1 MPVLH
6 ILPALPAVKNRA
18 WGILGL
24 ADKMKPAVYQ
34 ESLSSSEAVAAW
46 KLVGKIIMKNLGRAL
61 RKTLKYRFSLLASFV
76 CSLLVA
82 VLWSANLG
90 AVYPFVEV
98 VLTGHSLHDW
108 VEQEAEKSETLI
120 ADRQARITGL
130 EQRIEKLNGDEPGLA
145 SLKHQV
151 ASAKYDIDV
160 QHSRSSAREALVP
173 WIKKYAPETPF
184 ATLAWLMGMMFL
196 ATVAR
201 GLFLMGSMVS
211 VARVSQRTM
220 LDLQNDVFGNVLDME
235 AAELGVKG
243 TGDLVSR
250 IRGETGAIGKAI
262 STLYG
267 KTVREPLKLSA
278 CLIGAAWV
286 NWRLLLFSLL
296 ICPVAGFLMVA
307 LARVTKR
314 ANRRAMEESA
324 KLMNRL
330 FQSVTYMRVV
340 RAFTSEDNERERFE
354 NVADTVYHKSMR
366 ISIFGALSRINNELL
381 GVSMITLS
389 VLAGGYLVL
398 NETLFMQVFGLD
410 IRMCDAPMSFGR
422 LMLFFGFM
430 IGVADPLRK
439 LADVYNQIQAGA
451 VAADRVF
458 PLIDQKPAIQ
468 DPASPVAI
476 PAGALQIKFDDVR
489 FEYEAGTPILNG
501 VSATI
506 EAGKSM
512 AIIGHNGCGKSTLIN
527 LIPRFFDTRPAGGGT
542 AGSIKIGGHDVKD
555 YRVKKLR
562 QSIGYVTQQTMLFSD
577 TIKNN
582 IAYGSESATQ
592 EQVIA
597 AAKQAHA
604 HEFITG
610 LENGYETEI
619 GGRSGRLSGGQR
631 QRISLARAIL
641 KNPEILI
648 LDEATSQ
655 IDPESDY
662 LIHQT
667 LADFIKGRTTVVIT
681 HRMSTL
687 DLVDQIMIMKEGLV
701 VDCGTHQQ
709 LLARCPEYQK
719 MRNFGFVEA
728 A

>member
-1 MPVLH
+1 
-6 ILPALPAVKNRA
+6 
-18 WGILGL
+18 
-24 ADKMKPAVYQ
+24 
-34 ESLSSSEAVAAW
+34 
-46 KLVGKIIMKNLGRAL
+46 MKNLGRAL
-61 RKTLKYRFSLLASFV
+61 RKTLKYRFSLLASFA

-82 VLWSANLG
+82 ILWSANLG

-108 VEQEAEKSETLI
+108 VEQEAEKSEKLI
-120 ADRQARITGL
+120 ADRQEKIASLNERID
-130 EQRIEKLNGDEPGLA
+130 KLPASEPAIAG
-145 SLKHQV
+145 LKHQV
-151 ASAKYDIDV
+151 SSAEYDIDV
-160 QHSRSSAREALVP
+160 QYSRSKAREALVP

-184 ATLAWLMGMMFL
+184 ATLAWLMGLMFFG
-196 ATVAR
+196 TVAR

-250 IRGETGAIGKAI
+250 IRGETGSIGSAI

-267 KTVREPLKLSA
+267 KTVREPLKLFS
-278 CLIGAAWV
+278 CLAGAAWV
-286 NWRLLLFSLL
+286 NWRLLLFSML
-296 ICPVAGFLMVA
+296 ICPLAGFLMVT
-307 LARVTKR
+307 LAKFTKR

-340 RAFTSEDNERERFE
+340 RAFTSEDNERRRFQ
-354 NVADTVYHKSMR
+354 NVADKVYHKSMR

-422 LMLFFGFM
+422 LMLFFGFL

-439 LADVYNQIQAGA
+439 LANVYNQVQAGA

-458 PLIDQKPAIQ
+458 PLMDQKPAIQ
-468 DPASPVAI
+468 DPASPVAF
-476 PAGALQIKFDDVR
+476 PTGALKVEFNEVR
-489 FEYEAGTPILNG
+489 FEYDAGNPILNG
-501 VSATI
+501 VSATV
-506 EAGKSM
+506 EAGKSV

-527 LIPRFFDTRPAGGGT
+527 LIPRFFDTRPTKNGP

-555 YRVKKLR
+555 YRVKALR
-562 QSIGYVTQQTMLFSD
+562 KSIGYVTQQTMLFSD
-577 TIKNN
+577 TISNN
-582 IAYGSESATQ
+582 IAYGSDSATQ
-592 EQVIA
+592 EQIIA

-604 HEFITG
+604 HEFIAA
-610 LENGYETEI
+610 LDDGYDTEI

-641 KNPEILI
+641 KDPEILI

-667 LADFIKGRTTVVIT
+667 LAEFIKGRTTVVIT

-687 DLVDQIMIMKEGLV
+687 DLVDQIMLMKDGAV
-701 VDCGTHQQ
+701 VDYGTHEQ

-719 MRNFGFVEA
+719 MRNLDFMEA

>member
-1 MPVLH
+1 M
-6 ILPALPAVKNRA
+6 
-18 WGILGL
+18 
-24 ADKMKPAVYQ
+24 
-34 ESLSSSEAVAAW
+34 
-46 KLVGKIIMKNLGRAL
+46 
-61 RKTLKYRFSLLASFV
+61 TLKYRFSLLASFV
-76 CSLLVA
+76 CSLMVA
-82 VLWSANLG
+82 LLWSANLG

-108 VEQEAEKSETLI
+108 VEQEADKSEKLI
-120 ADRQARITGL
+120 ADREQTIADLELRL
-130 EQRIEKLNGDEPGLA
+130 EQVPAGDPA
-145 SLKHQV
+145 IADLKRQV
-151 ASAKYDIDV
+151 
-160 QHSRSSAREALVP
+160 SSAEYDVEIQHARSKGREALVP

-184 ATLAWLMGMMFL
+184 ATLAWLMGLMFFG
-196 ATVAR
+196 TVAR

-243 TGDLVSR
+243 TGDLVGR
-250 IRGETGAIGKAI
+250 IRSETGAISKAI
-262 STLYG
+262 LVLYG
-267 KTVREPLKLSA
+267 KSVREPLKLFG
-278 CLIGAAWV
+278 CLAGAAWV

-296 ICPVAGFLMVA
+296 ICPVAGYLMVT
-307 LARVTKR
+307 LAKVTKR
-314 ANRRAMEESA
+314 ANKKAMEESA
-324 KLMNRL
+324 KLLNRL

-340 RAFTSEDNERERFE
+340 RAFTSEDDERERFKE
-354 NVADTVYHKSMR
+354 VADTVYQKSMR
-366 ISIFGALSRINNELL
+366 ISVFDALSRINNELL

-422 LMLFFGFM
+422 LMLFFGFL

-439 LADVYNQIQAGA
+439 LANVYNQVQGGA

-458 PLIDQKPAIQ
+458 PLIDQVPAVQ
-468 DPASPVAI
+468 DPASAVAF
-476 PAGALQIKFDDVR
+476 PSGALEIEFDDVR
-489 FEYEAGTPILNG
+489 FEYAAGNPILNG
-501 VSATI
+501 VSAKL
-506 EAGKSM
+506 EAGASM
-512 AIIGHNGCGKSTLIN
+512 AIIGHNGCGKSTLVN
-527 LIPRFFDTRPAGGGT
+527 MIPRFFDARPTENGPAG
-542 AGSIKIGGHDVKD
+542 AVKIGGHDVRD
-555 YRVKKLR
+555 YRVKELR

-577 TIKNN
+577 TVRNN
-582 IAYGSESATQ
+582 IAYGSEGATD

-604 HEFITG
+604 HDFIAAMDD
-610 LENGYETEI
+610 GYDTEI
-619 GGRSGRLSGGQR
+619 GDRAGRLSGGQR

-641 KNPEILI
+641 KDPEILI

-687 DLVDQIMIMKEGLV
+687 DLVDQIMIMKDGKVL
-701 VDCGTHQQ
+701 DCGTHEQ
-709 LLARCPEYQK
+709 LLRRCPEYQK
-719 MRNFGFVEA
+719 MRNVSLMEA

>member
-1 MPVLH
+1 M
-6 ILPALPAVKNRA
+6 
-18 WGILGL
+18 
-24 ADKMKPAVYQ
+24 
-34 ESLSSSEAVAAW
+34 
-46 KLVGKIIMKNLGRAL
+46 
-61 RKTLKYRFSLLASFV
+61 TLKYRFSLLASFV
-76 CSLLVA
+76 CSLMVA
-82 VLWSANLG
+82 LLWSANLG

-108 VEQEAEKSETLI
+108 VEQEADKSEKLI
-120 ADRQARITGL
+120 ADREQTIADLELRL
-130 EQRIEKLNGDEPGLA
+130 EQVPAGDPA
-145 SLKHQV
+145 IADLKRQV
-151 ASAKYDIDV
+151 
-160 QHSRSSAREALVP
+160 SSAEYDVEIQHARSKGREALVP

-184 ATLAWLMGMMFL
+184 ATLAWLMGLMFFG
-196 ATVAR
+196 TVAR

-243 TGDLVSR
+243 TGDLVGR
-250 IRGETGAIGKAI
+250 IRSETGAISKAI
-262 STLYG
+262 LVLYG
-267 KTVREPLKLSA
+267 KSVREPLKLFG
-278 CLIGAAWV
+278 CLAGAAWV

-296 ICPVAGFLMVA
+296 ICPVAGYLMVT
-307 LARVTKR
+307 LAKVTKR
-314 ANRRAMEESA
+314 ANKKAMEESA
-324 KLMNRL
+324 RLLNRL

-340 RAFTSEDNERERFE
+340 RAFTSEDNERERFKD
-354 NVADTVYHKSMR
+354 VADTVYHKSMR
-366 ISIFGALSRINNELL
+366 ISVFGALSRINNELL

-422 LMLFFGFM
+422 LMLFFGFL

-439 LADVYNQIQAGA
+439 LADVYNQIQGGA

-458 PLIDQKPAIQ
+458 PLIDQVPAVQ
-468 DPASPVAI
+468 DPAAPVTF
-476 PAGALQIKFDDVR
+476 PTGALQVEFDDVR
-489 FEYEAGTPILNG
+489 FEYEAGNPVLNG
-501 VSATI
+501 VSGKL
-506 EAGKSM
+506 EAGTSM

-527 LIPRFFDTRPAGGGT
+527 MIPRFFDTRPTKNGPAG
-542 AGSIKIGGHDVKD
+542 AIKIGGHDVRD
-555 YRVKKLR
+555 YRVKELR

-577 TIKNN
+577 TVKNN
-582 IAYGSESATQ
+582 IAYGSEGVTD

-604 HEFITG
+604 HDFIVAMD
-610 LENGYETEI
+610 EGYDAEI
-619 GGRSGRLSGGQR
+619 GDRAGRLSGGQR

-641 KNPEILI
+641 KDPEILI

-667 LADFIKGRTTVVIT
+667 LADFIEGRTTVVIT

-687 DLVDQIMIMKEGLV
+687 DLVDQIMIMKDGQVL
-701 VDCGTHQQ
+701 DCGTHEQ
-709 LLARCPEYQK
+709 LLRRCPEYQK
-719 MRNFGFVEA
+719 MRNVSLMEA

>member
-1 MPVLH
+1 M
-6 ILPALPAVKNRA
+6 
-18 WGILGL
+18 
-24 ADKMKPAVYQ
+24 
-34 ESLSSSEAVAAW
+34 
-46 KLVGKIIMKNLGRAL
+46 
-61 RKTLKYRFSLLASFV
+61 TLKYRFSLLASFV
-76 CSLLVA
+76 CSLMVA
-82 VLWSANLG
+82 LLWSANLG

-108 VEQEAEKSETLI
+108 VEQEADKSEKLI
-120 ADRQARITGL
+120 ADR
-130 EQRIEKLNGDEPGLA
+130 EQRITDLELRLEKLPAGDPA
-145 SLKHQV
+145 TADLKRQV
-151 ASAKYDIDV
+151 SSAEYDVEI
-160 QHSRSSAREALVP
+160 QHTRSKAREALVP
-173 WIKKYAPETPF
+173 WIKKYAPKTPF
-184 ATLAWLMGMMFL
+184 ATLAWLMGLMFFG
-196 ATVAR
+196 TVAR

-243 TGDLVSR
+243 TGDLVGR
-250 IRGETGAIGKAI
+250 IRSETAAISKAI
-262 STLYG
+262 LTLYG
-267 KTVREPLKLSA
+267 KSVREPLKLFG
-278 CLIGAAWV
+278 CLAGAAWV

-296 ICPVAGFLMVA
+296 ICPIAGYLMVT
-307 LARVTKR
+307 LAKVTKR
-314 ANRRAMEESA
+314 ANKRAMEESA
-324 KLMNRL
+324 KLLNRL

-340 RAFTSEDNERERFE
+340 RAFTSEDSERERFKE
-354 NVADTVYHKSMR
+354 VADTVYQKSMR
-366 ISIFGALSRINNELL
+366 ISVYGALSRINNELL

-422 LMLFFGFM
+422 LMLFFGFL

-439 LADVYNQIQAGA
+439 LADVYNQVQGGA

-458 PLIDQKPAIQ
+458 PLIDQVPAVQ
-468 DPASPVAI
+468 DPASPVEF
-476 PAGALQIKFDDVR
+476 PTGALRIEFDDVR
-489 FEYEAGTPILNG
+489 FEYEPGNPILNG
-501 VSATI
+501 VSANL
-506 EAGKSM
+506 EAGRSM

-527 LIPRFFDTRPAGGGT
+527 LIPRFFDTRPTSKGPAG
-542 AGSIKIGGHDVKD
+542 AIKIGGYDVRD
-555 YRVKKLR
+555 YRVKELR

-577 TIKNN
+577 TVRNN
-582 IAYGSESATQ
+582 IAYGSEDVSD

-597 AAKQAHA
+597 AAKQALA
-604 HEFITG
+604 HEFIAAMDD
-610 LENGYETEI
+610 GYDTEI
-619 GGRSGRLSGGQR
+619 GDRAGRLSGGQR

-641 KNPEILI
+641 KDPEILI

-687 DLVDQIMIMKEGLV
+687 DLVDQIMIMKDGQVL
-701 VDCGTHQQ
+701 DCGTHEQ
-709 LLARCPEYQK
+709 LLRRCPEYQK
-719 MRNFGFVEA
+719 MRNVSLMEA

>member
-1 MPVLH
+1 M
-6 ILPALPAVKNRA
+6 
-18 WGILGL
+18 
-24 ADKMKPAVYQ
+24 
-34 ESLSSSEAVAAW
+34 
-46 KLVGKIIMKNLGRAL
+46 
-61 RKTLKYRFSLLASFV
+61 TLKYRFSLLASFV
-76 CSLLVA
+76 CSLMVA
-82 VLWSANLG
+82 LLWSANLG

-108 VEQEAEKSETLI
+108 VEQEADKSEKLI
-120 ADRQARITGL
+120 ADREQTIADLELRL
-130 EQRIEKLNGDEPGLA
+130 EQVPTGDPA
-145 SLKHQV
+145 IADLKRQV
-151 ASAKYDIDV
+151 
-160 QHSRSSAREALVP
+160 SSAEYDVEIQHARSKGREALVP

-184 ATLAWLMGMMFL
+184 ATLAWLMGLMFFG
-196 ATVAR
+196 TVAR

-243 TGDLVSR
+243 TGDLVGR
-250 IRGETGAIGKAI
+250 IRSETGAISKAI
-262 STLYG
+262 LVLYG
-267 KTVREPLKLSA
+267 KSVREPLKLFG
-278 CLIGAAWV
+278 CLAGAAWV

-296 ICPVAGFLMVA
+296 ICPVAGYLMVT
-307 LARVTKR
+307 LAKVTKR
-314 ANRRAMEESA
+314 ANKKAMEESA
-324 KLMNRL
+324 KLLNRL

-340 RAFTSEDNERERFE
+340 RAFTSEDDERERFKE
-354 NVADTVYHKSMR
+354 VADTVYQKSMR
-366 ISIFGALSRINNELL
+366 ISVFDALSRINNELL

-422 LMLFFGFM
+422 LMLFFGFL

-439 LADVYNQIQAGA
+439 LANVYNQVQGGA

-458 PLIDQKPAIQ
+458 PLIDQVPAVQ
-468 DPASPVAI
+468 DPASAVAF
-476 PAGALQIKFDDVR
+476 PSGALEIEFDDVR
-489 FEYEAGTPILNG
+489 FEYAAGNPILNG
-501 VSATI
+501 VSAKL
-506 EAGKSM
+506 EAGSSM
-512 AIIGHNGCGKSTLIN
+512 AIIGHNGCGKSTLVN
-527 LIPRFFDTRPAGGGT
+527 MIPRFFDARPTENGPAG
-542 AGSIKIGGHDVKD
+542 AVKIGGHDVRD
-555 YRVKKLR
+555 YRVKELR

-577 TIKNN
+577 TVRNN
-582 IAYGSESATQ
+582 IAYGSEGATD

-604 HEFITG
+604 HDFIAAMDD
-610 LENGYETEI
+610 GYDTEI
-619 GGRSGRLSGGQR
+619 GDRAGRLSGGQR

-641 KNPEILI
+641 KDPEILI

-687 DLVDQIMIMKEGLV
+687 DLVDQIMIMKDGKVL
-701 VDCGTHQQ
+701 DCGTHEQ
-709 LLARCPEYQK
+709 LLRRCPEYQK
-719 MRNFGFVEA
+719 MRNVSLMEA

>member
-1 MPVLH
+1 M
-6 ILPALPAVKNRA
+6 
-18 WGILGL
+18 
-24 ADKMKPAVYQ
+24 
-34 ESLSSSEAVAAW
+34 
-46 KLVGKIIMKNLGRAL
+46 
-61 RKTLKYRFSLLASFV
+61 TLKYRFSLLASFV
-76 CSLLVA
+76 CSLMVA
-82 VLWSANLG
+82 LLWSANLG

-108 VEQEAEKSETLI
+108 VEQEADKSEKLI
-120 ADRQARITGL
+120 ADR
-130 EQRIEKLNGDEPGLA
+130 EQRITDLELRLEKLPAGDPA
-145 SLKHQV
+145 TADLKRQV
-151 ASAKYDIDV
+151 SSAEYDVEI
-160 QHSRSSAREALVP
+160 QHTRSKAREALVP
-173 WIKKYAPETPF
+173 WIKKYAPKTPF
-184 ATLAWLMGMMFL
+184 ATLAWLMGLMFFG
-196 ATVAR
+196 TVAR

-243 TGDLVSR
+243 TGDLVGR
-250 IRGETGAIGKAI
+250 IRSETGAISKAI
-262 STLYG
+262 LVLYG
-267 KTVREPLKLSA
+267 KSVREPLKLFG
-278 CLIGAAWV
+278 CLAGAAWV

-296 ICPVAGFLMVA
+296 ICPVAGYLMVT
-307 LARVTKR
+307 LAKVTKR
-314 ANRRAMEESA
+314 ANKKAMEESA
-324 KLMNRL
+324 KLLNRL

-340 RAFTSEDNERERFE
+340 RAFTSEDDERERFKE
-354 NVADTVYHKSMR
+354 VADTVYQKSMR
-366 ISIFGALSRINNELL
+366 ISVFDALSRINNELV

-422 LMLFFGFM
+422 LMLFFGFL

-439 LADVYNQIQAGA
+439 LANVYNQVQGGA

-458 PLIDQKPAIQ
+458 PLIDQVPAVQ
-468 DPASPVAI
+468 DPASAVAF
-476 PAGALQIKFDDVR
+476 PSGALEIEFDDVR
-489 FEYEAGTPILNG
+489 FEYDAGNPILNG
-501 VSATI
+501 VSAKL
-506 EAGKSM
+506 EAGASM
-512 AIIGHNGCGKSTLIN
+512 AIIGHNGCGKSTLVN
-527 LIPRFFDTRPAGGGT
+527 MIPRFFDARPTENGPAG
-542 AGSIKIGGHDVKD
+542 AVKIGGHDVRD
-555 YRVKKLR
+555 YRVKELR

-577 TIKNN
+577 TVRNN
-582 IAYGSESATQ
+582 IAYGSEGATD

-604 HEFITG
+604 HDFIAAMDD
-610 LENGYETEI
+610 GYDTEI
-619 GGRSGRLSGGQR
+619 GDRAGRLSGGQR

-641 KNPEILI
+641 KDPEILI

-687 DLVDQIMIMKEGLV
+687 DLVDQIMIMKDGKVL
-701 VDCGTHQQ
+701 DCGTHEQ
-709 LLARCPEYQK
+709 LLRRCPEYQK
-719 MRNFGFVEA
+719 MRNVSLMEA

>member
-1 MPVLH
+1 M
-6 ILPALPAVKNRA
+6 
-18 WGILGL
+18 
-24 ADKMKPAVYQ
+24 
-34 ESLSSSEAVAAW
+34 
-46 KLVGKIIMKNLGRAL
+46 
-61 RKTLKYRFSLLASFV
+61 TLKYRFSLLASFV
-76 CSLLVA
+76 CSLMVA
-82 VLWSANLG
+82 LLWSANLG

-108 VEQEAEKSETLI
+108 VEQEADKSEKLI
-120 ADRQARITGL
+120 ADR
-130 EQRIEKLNGDEPGLA
+130 EQRITDLELRLEQLPAADPA
-145 SLKHQV
+145 ISDLKRQV
-151 ASAKYDIDV
+151 SSAEYDVEI
-160 QHSRSSAREALVP
+160 QHTRSKAREALVP

-184 ATLAWLMGMMFL
+184 ATLAWLMGLMFFG
-196 ATVAR
+196 TVAR

-243 TGDLVSR
+243 TGDLVGR
-250 IRGETGAIGKAI
+250 IRGETGAISKAI
-262 STLYG
+262 MTLYG
-267 KTVREPLKLSA
+267 KSVREPLKLFG
-278 CLIGAAWV
+278 CLAGAAWV

-296 ICPVAGFLMVA
+296 ICPIAGFLMVT
-307 LARVTKR
+307 LAKVTKR
-314 ANRRAMEESA
+314 ANKKAMEESA
-324 KLMNRL
+324 RLLNRL

-340 RAFTSEDNERERFE
+340 RAFTSEDNERERFKD
-354 NVADTVYHKSMR
+354 VADTVYHKSMR
-366 ISIFGALSRINNELL
+366 ISVFGALSRINNELL

-422 LMLFFGFM
+422 LMLFFGFL

-439 LADVYNQIQAGA
+439 LADVYNQIQGGA

-458 PLIDQKPAIQ
+458 PLIDQVPAVQ
-468 DPASPVAI
+468 DPAAPVTF
-476 PAGALQIKFDDVR
+476 PTGALQVEFDDVR
-489 FEYEAGTPILNG
+489 FEYEAGNPVLNG
-501 VSATI
+501 VSGKL
-506 EAGKSM
+506 EAGTSM

-527 LIPRFFDTRPAGGGT
+527 MIPRFFDTRPTENGPAG
-542 AGSIKIGGHDVKD
+542 AIKIGGHDVRD
-555 YRVKKLR
+555 YRVKELR

-577 TIKNN
+577 TVKNN
-582 IAYGSESATQ
+582 IAYGSEGVTD

-604 HEFITG
+604 HDFIVAMD
-610 LENGYETEI
+610 EGYDAEI
-619 GGRSGRLSGGQR
+619 GDRAGRLSGGQR

-641 KNPEILI
+641 KDPEILI

-687 DLVDQIMIMKEGLV
+687 DLVDQIMVMKDGQVL
-701 VDCGTHQQ
+701 DCGTHEQ
-709 LLARCPEYQK
+709 LLRRCPEYQK
-719 MRNFGFVEA
+719 MRNVSLMEA

>member
-1 MPVLH
+1 M
-6 ILPALPAVKNRA
+6 
-18 WGILGL
+18 
-24 ADKMKPAVYQ
+24 
-34 ESLSSSEAVAAW
+34 
-46 KLVGKIIMKNLGRAL
+46 
-61 RKTLKYRFSLLASFV
+61 TLKYRFSLLASFV
-76 CSLLVA
+76 CSLMVA
-82 VLWSANLG
+82 LLWSANLG

-108 VEQEAEKSETLI
+108 VEQEADKSEKLI
-120 ADRQARITGL
+120 ADR
-130 EQRIEKLNGDEPGLA
+130 EQRITDLELRLEQLPAADPA
-145 SLKHQV
+145 IADLKRQV
-151 ASAKYDIDV
+151 SSAEYDVEI
-160 QHSRSSAREALVP
+160 QHTRSKAREALVP

-184 ATLAWLMGMMFL
+184 ATLAWLMGLMFFG
-196 ATVAR
+196 TVAR

-243 TGDLVSR
+243 TGDLVGR
-250 IRGETGAIGKAI
+250 IRSETAAISKAI
-262 STLYG
+262 LTLYG
-267 KTVREPLKLSA
+267 KSVREPLKLFG
-278 CLIGAAWV
+278 CLAGAAWV

-296 ICPVAGFLMVA
+296 ICPIAGFLMVT
-307 LARVTKR
+307 LAKITKR
-314 ANRRAMEESA
+314 ANKKAMEESA
-324 KLMNRL
+324 RLLNRL

-340 RAFTSEDNERERFE
+340 RAFTSEDNERERFKD
-354 NVADTVYHKSMR
+354 VADTVYHKSMR
-366 ISIFGALSRINNELL
+366 ISVFGALSRINNELL

-422 LMLFFGFM
+422 LMLFFGFL

-439 LADVYNQIQAGA
+439 LADVYNQIQGGA

-458 PLIDQKPAIQ
+458 PLIDQVPAVQ
-468 DPASPVAI
+468 DPAAPVTF
-476 PAGALQIKFDDVR
+476 PTGALQVEFDDVR
-489 FEYEAGTPILNG
+489 FEYEAGNPVLNG
-501 VSATI
+501 VSGKL
-506 EAGKSM
+506 EAGTSM

-527 LIPRFFDTRPAGGGT
+527 MIPRFFDTRPTKNGPAG
-542 AGSIKIGGHDVKD
+542 AIKIGGHDVRD
-555 YRVKKLR
+555 YRVKELR

-577 TIKNN
+577 TVKNN
-582 IAYGSESATQ
+582 IAYGSEGVTD

-604 HEFITG
+604 HDFIVAMD
-610 LENGYETEI
+610 EGYDAEI
-619 GGRSGRLSGGQR
+619 GDRAGRLSGGQR

-641 KNPEILI
+641 KDPEILI

-667 LADFIKGRTTVVIT
+667 LADFIEGRTTVVIT

-687 DLVDQIMIMKEGLV
+687 DLVDQIMIMKDGQVL
-701 VDCGTHQQ
+701 DCGTHEQ
-709 LLARCPEYQK
+709 LLRRCPEYQK
-719 MRNFGFVEA
+719 MRNVSLMEA

>member
-1 MPVLH
+1 M
-6 ILPALPAVKNRA
+6 
-18 WGILGL
+18 
-24 ADKMKPAVYQ
+24 
-34 ESLSSSEAVAAW
+34 
-46 KLVGKIIMKNLGRAL
+46 
-61 RKTLKYRFSLLASFV
+61 TLKYRFSLLASFV
-76 CSLLVA
+76 CSLMVA
-82 VLWSANLG
+82 LLWSANLG

-108 VEQEAEKSETLI
+108 VEQEADKSEKLI
-120 ADRQARITGL
+120 ADREQTIADLELRL
-130 EQRIEKLNGDEPGLA
+130 EQVPAGDPA
-145 SLKHQV
+145 IADLKRQV
-151 ASAKYDIDV
+151 
-160 QHSRSSAREALVP
+160 SSAEYDVEIQHARSKGREALVP

-184 ATLAWLMGMMFL
+184 ATLAWLMGLMFFG
-196 ATVAR
+196 TVAR

-243 TGDLVSR
+243 TGDLVGR
-250 IRGETGAIGKAI
+250 IRSETGAISKAI
-262 STLYG
+262 LVLYG
-267 KTVREPLKLSA
+267 KSVREPLKLFG
-278 CLIGAAWV
+278 CLAGAAWV

-296 ICPVAGFLMVA
+296 ICPVAGYLMVT
-307 LARVTKR
+307 LAKVTKR
-314 ANRRAMEESA
+314 ANKKAMEESA
-324 KLMNRL
+324 KLLNRL

-340 RAFTSEDNERERFE
+340 RAFTSEDDERERFKE
-354 NVADTVYHKSMR
+354 VADTVYQKSMR
-366 ISIFGALSRINNELL
+366 ISVFDALSRINNELV

-422 LMLFFGFM
+422 LMLFFGFL

-439 LADVYNQIQAGA
+439 LANVYNQVQGGA

-458 PLIDQKPAIQ
+458 PLIDQVPAVQ
-468 DPASPVAI
+468 DPASAVAF
-476 PAGALQIKFDDVR
+476 PSGALEIEFDNVR
-489 FEYEAGTPILNG
+489 FEYAAGNSILNG
-501 VSATI
+501 VSAKL
-506 EAGKSM
+506 EAGSSM
-512 AIIGHNGCGKSTLIN
+512 AIIGHNGCGKSTLVN
-527 LIPRFFDTRPAGGGT
+527 MIPRFFDARPTENGPAG
-542 AGSIKIGGHDVKD
+542 AVKIGGHDVRD
-555 YRVKKLR
+555 YRVKELR

-577 TIKNN
+577 TVKNN
-582 IAYGSESATQ
+582 IAYGSQDVTD
-592 EQVIA
+592 EQIIA

-604 HEFITG
+604 HDFIAAMDD
-610 LENGYETEI
+610 GYDTEI
-619 GGRSGRLSGGQR
+619 GDRAGRLSGGQR

-641 KNPEILI
+641 KDPEILI

-667 LADFIKGRTTVVIT
+667 LADFIKDRTTVVIT

-687 DLVDQIMIMKEGLV
+687 DLVDQIMIMKNGQVL
-701 VDCGTHQQ
+701 DYGTHEQ
-709 LLARCPEYQK
+709 LLRRCPEYQK
-719 MRNFGFVEA
+719 MRNVSLLEA

>member
-1 MPVLH
+1 M
-6 ILPALPAVKNRA
+6 
-18 WGILGL
+18 
-24 ADKMKPAVYQ
+24 
-34 ESLSSSEAVAAW
+34 
-46 KLVGKIIMKNLGRAL
+46 
-61 RKTLKYRFSLLASFV
+61 TLKYRFSLLASFV
-76 CSLLVA
+76 CSLMVA
-82 VLWSANLG
+82 LLWSANLG

-108 VEQEAEKSETLI
+108 VEQEADKSEKLI
-120 ADRQARITGL
+120 ADR
-130 EQRIEKLNGDEPGLA
+130 EQRITDLELRLEQLPAADPA
-145 SLKHQV
+145 IADLKRQV
-151 ASAKYDIDV
+151 SSAEYDVEI
-160 QHSRSSAREALVP
+160 QHTRSKAREALVP

-184 ATLAWLMGMMFL
+184 ATLTWLMGLMFFG
-196 ATVAR
+196 TVAR

-243 TGDLVSR
+243 TGDLVGR
-250 IRGETGAIGKAI
+250 IRSETGAISKAI
-262 STLYG
+262 LVLYG
-267 KTVREPLKLSA
+267 KSVREPLKLFG
-278 CLIGAAWV
+278 CLAGAAWV

-296 ICPVAGFLMVA
+296 ICPVAGYLMVT
-307 LARVTKR
+307 LAKITKR
-314 ANRRAMEESA
+314 ANKKAMEESA
-324 KLMNRL
+324 RLLNRL

-340 RAFTSEDNERERFE
+340 RAFTSEDNERERFKD
-354 NVADTVYHKSMR
+354 VADTVYHKSMR
-366 ISIFGALSRINNELL
+366 ISVFGALSRINNELL

-422 LMLFFGFM
+422 LMLFFGFL

-439 LADVYNQIQAGA
+439 LADVYNQIQGGA

-458 PLIDQKPAIQ
+458 PLIDQVPAVQ
-468 DPASPVAI
+468 DPAAPVTF
-476 PAGALQIKFDDVR
+476 PTGALQVEFDDVR
-489 FEYEAGTPILNG
+489 FEYEAGNPVLNG
-501 VSATI
+501 VSGKL
-506 EAGKSM
+506 EAGTSM

-527 LIPRFFDTRPAGGGT
+527 MIPRFFDTRPTKNGPAG
-542 AGSIKIGGHDVKD
+542 AIKIGGHDVRD
-555 YRVKKLR
+555 YRVKELR

-577 TIKNN
+577 TVKNN
-582 IAYGSESATQ
+582 IAYGSEGVTD

-604 HEFITG
+604 HDFIVAMD
-610 LENGYETEI
+610 EGYDAEI
-619 GGRSGRLSGGQR
+619 GDRAGRLSGGQR

-641 KNPEILI
+641 KDPEILI

-667 LADFIKGRTTVVIT
+667 LADFIEGRTTVVIT

-687 DLVDQIMIMKEGLV
+687 DLVDQIMIMKDGQVL
-701 VDCGTHQQ
+701 DCGTHEQ
-709 LLARCPEYQK
+709 LLRRCPEYQK
-719 MRNFGFVEA
+719 MRNVSLMEA

>member
-1 MPVLH
+1 MV
-6 ILPALPAVKNRA
+6 AL
-18 WGILGL
+18 
-24 ADKMKPAVYQ
+24 
-34 ESLSSSEAVAAW
+34 
-46 KLVGKIIMKNLGRAL
+46 
-61 RKTLKYRFSLLASFV
+61 
-76 CSLLVA
+76 
-82 VLWSANLG
+82 LWSANLG

-108 VEQEAEKSETLI
+108 VEQEADKSEKLI
-120 ADRQARITGL
+120 ADRQQTITDLELRL
-130 EQRIEKLNGDEPGLA
+130 EQLPAADPAIAD
-145 SLKHQV
+145 LKRQV
-151 ASAKYDIDV
+151 SSAEYDVEI
-160 QHSRSSAREALVP
+160 QHTRSKAREALVP

-184 ATLAWLMGMMFL
+184 ATLAWLMGLMFFG
-196 ATVAR
+196 TVAR

-243 TGDLVSR
+243 TGDLVGR
-250 IRGETGAIGKAI
+250 IRSETGAISKAI
-262 STLYG
+262 LTLYG
-267 KTVREPLKLSA
+267 KSVREPLKLFG
-278 CLIGAAWV
+278 CLAGAAWV

-296 ICPVAGFLMVA
+296 VCPIAGYLMVT

-314 ANRRAMEESA
+314 ANKKAMEESA
-324 KLMNRL
+324 KLLNRL

-340 RAFTSEDNERERFE
+340 RAFTNEDEERERFKE
-354 NVADTVYHKSMR
+354 VADTVYHKSMR
-366 ISIFGALSRINNELL
+366 ISVFGALSRINNELL

-422 LMLFFGFM
+422 LMLFFGFL

-439 LADVYNQIQAGA
+439 LADVYNQVQGGA

-458 PLIDQKPAIQ
+458 PLIDQVPAVQ
-468 DPASPVAI
+468 DPVSPVAF
-476 PAGALQIKFDDVR
+476 PTGALQIEFDDVR
-489 FEYEAGTPILNG
+489 FEYEAGSPILNG
-501 VSATI
+501 VSAKL
-506 EAGKSM
+506 EAGMSM

-527 LIPRFFDTRPAGGGT
+527 MIPRFFDARPTENGPAGVV
-542 AGSIKIGGHDVKD
+542 KIGGHNVRD
-555 YRVKKLR
+555 YRVKELR

-577 TIKNN
+577 T
-582 IAYGSESATQ
+582 
-592 EQVIA
+592 
-597 AAKQAHA
+597 
-604 HEFITG
+604 
-610 LENGYETEI
+610 TEI
-619 GGRSGRLSGGQR
+619 GDRAGRLSGGQR

-641 KNPEILI
+641 KDPEILI

-667 LADFIKGRTTVVIT
+667 LADFIKDRTTVVIT

-687 DLVDQIMIMKEGLV
+687 DLVDQIMIMKNGQVL
-701 VDCGTHQQ
+701 DYGTHEQ
-709 LLARCPEYQK
+709 LLRRCPEYQK
-719 MRNFGFVEA
+719 MRNVSLLEA

>member
-1 MPVLH
+1 M
-6 ILPALPAVKNRA
+6 
-18 WGILGL
+18 
-24 ADKMKPAVYQ
+24 
-34 ESLSSSEAVAAW
+34 
-46 KLVGKIIMKNLGRAL
+46 
-61 RKTLKYRFSLLASFV
+61 TLKYRFSLLASFV
-76 CSLLVA
+76 CSLMVA
-82 VLWSANLG
+82 LLWSANLG

-108 VEQEAEKSETLI
+108 VEQEADKSEKLI
-120 ADRQARITGL
+120 ADREQTIADLELRL
-130 EQRIEKLNGDEPGLA
+130 EQVPAGDPA
-145 SLKHQV
+145 IADLKRQV
-151 ASAKYDIDV
+151 
-160 QHSRSSAREALVP
+160 SSAEYDVEIQHARSKGREALVP

-184 ATLAWLMGMMFL
+184 ATLAWLMGLMFFG
-196 ATVAR
+196 TVAR

-243 TGDLVSR
+243 TGDLVGR
-250 IRGETGAIGKAI
+250 IRSETGAISKAI
-262 STLYG
+262 LVLYG
-267 KTVREPLKLSA
+267 KSVREPLKLFG
-278 CLIGAAWV
+278 CLAGAAWV

-296 ICPVAGFLMVA
+296 ICPVAGYLMVT
-307 LARVTKR
+307 LAKVTKR
-314 ANRRAMEESA
+314 ANKKAMEESA
-324 KLMNRL
+324 KLLNRL

-340 RAFTSEDNERERFE
+340 RAFTSEDDERERFKE
-354 NVADTVYHKSMR
+354 VADTVYQKSMR
-366 ISIFGALSRINNELL
+366 ISVFDALSRINNELV

-422 LMLFFGFM
+422 LMLFFGFL

-439 LADVYNQIQAGA
+439 LANVYNQVQGGA

-458 PLIDQKPAIQ
+458 PLIDQVPAVQ
-468 DPASPVAI
+468 DPASAVAF
-476 PAGALQIKFDDVR
+476 PSGALEIEFDDVR
-489 FEYEAGTPILNG
+489 FEYDAGNPILNG
-501 VSATI
+501 VSAKL
-506 EAGKSM
+506 EAGSSM
-512 AIIGHNGCGKSTLIN
+512 AIIGHNGCGKSTLVN
-527 LIPRFFDTRPAGGGT
+527 MIPRFFDARPTENGPAG
-542 AGSIKIGGHDVKD
+542 AVKIGGHDVRD
-555 YRVKKLR
+555 YRVKELR

-577 TIKNN
+577 TVRNN
-582 IAYGSESATQ
+582 IAYGSEGATD

-604 HEFITG
+604 HDFIAAMDD
-610 LENGYETEI
+610 GYDTEI
-619 GGRSGRLSGGQR
+619 GDRAGRLSGGQR

-641 KNPEILI
+641 KDPEILI

-687 DLVDQIMIMKEGLV
+687 DLVDQIMIMKDGKVL
-701 VDCGTHQQ
+701 DCGTHEQ
-709 LLARCPEYQK
+709 LLRRCPEYQK
-719 MRNFGFVEA
+719 MRNVSLMEA

>member
-1 MPVLH
+1 M
-6 ILPALPAVKNRA
+6 
-18 WGILGL
+18 
-24 ADKMKPAVYQ
+24 
-34 ESLSSSEAVAAW
+34 
-46 KLVGKIIMKNLGRAL
+46 
-61 RKTLKYRFSLLASFV
+61 TLKYRFSLLASFV
-76 CSLLVA
+76 CSLMVA
-82 VLWSANLG
+82 LLWSANLG

-108 VEQEAEKSETLI
+108 VEQEADKSEKLI
-120 ADRQARITGL
+120 ADREQTIADLELRL
-130 EQRIEKLNGDEPGLA
+130 EQVPAGDPA
-145 SLKHQV
+145 IADLKRQV
-151 ASAKYDIDV
+151 
-160 QHSRSSAREALVP
+160 SSAEYDVEIQHARSKGREALVP

-184 ATLAWLMGMMFL
+184 ATLAWLMGLMFFG
-196 ATVAR
+196 TVAR

-243 TGDLVSR
+243 TGDLVGR
-250 IRGETGAIGKAI
+250 IRSETGAISKAI
-262 STLYG
+262 LVLYG
-267 KTVREPLKLSA
+267 KSVREPLKLFG
-278 CLIGAAWV
+278 CLAGAAWV

-296 ICPVAGFLMVA
+296 ICPVAGYLMVT
-307 LARVTKR
+307 LAKVTKR
-314 ANRRAMEESA
+314 ANKKAMEESA
-324 KLMNRL
+324 KLLNRL

-340 RAFTSEDNERERFE
+340 RAFTSEDDERERFKE
-354 NVADTVYHKSMR
+354 VADTVYQKSMR
-366 ISIFGALSRINNELL
+366 ISVFDALSRINNELL

-422 LMLFFGFM
+422 LMLFFGFL

-439 LADVYNQIQAGA
+439 LANVYNQVQGGA

-458 PLIDQKPAIQ
+458 PLIDQVPAVQ
-468 DPASPVAI
+468 DPASAVAF
-476 PAGALQIKFDDVR
+476 PSGALEIEFDNVR
-489 FEYEAGTPILNG
+489 FEYAAGNPILNG
-501 VSATI
+501 VSAKL
-506 EAGKSM
+506 EAGASM
-512 AIIGHNGCGKSTLIN
+512 AIIGHNGCGKSTLVN
-527 LIPRFFDTRPAGGGT
+527 MIPRFFDARPTENGPAG
-542 AGSIKIGGHDVKD
+542 AVKIGGHDVRD
-555 YRVKKLR
+555 YRVKELR

-577 TIKNN
+577 TVRNN
-582 IAYGSESATQ
+582 IAYGSEGATD

-604 HEFITG
+604 HDFIAAMDD
-610 LENGYETEI
+610 GYDTEI
-619 GGRSGRLSGGQR
+619 GDRAGRLSGGQR

-641 KNPEILI
+641 KDPEILI

-687 DLVDQIMIMKEGLV
+687 DLVDQIMIMKDGKVL
-701 VDCGTHQQ
+701 DCGTHEQ
-709 LLARCPEYQK
+709 LLRRCPEYQK
-719 MRNFGFVEA
+719 MRNVSLMEA

>member
-1 MPVLH
+1 M
-6 ILPALPAVKNRA
+6 
-18 WGILGL
+18 
-24 ADKMKPAVYQ
+24 
-34 ESLSSSEAVAAW
+34 
-46 KLVGKIIMKNLGRAL
+46 
-61 RKTLKYRFSLLASFV
+61 TLKYRFSLLASFV
-76 CSLLVA
+76 CSLMVA
-82 VLWSANLG
+82 LLWSANLG

-108 VEQEAEKSETLI
+108 VEQEADKSEKLI
-120 ADRQARITGL
+120 ADREQTIADLELRL
-130 EQRIEKLNGDEPGLA
+130 EQVPAGDPA
-145 SLKHQV
+145 IADLKRQV
-151 ASAKYDIDV
+151 
-160 QHSRSSAREALVP
+160 SSAEYDVEIQHARSKGREALVP

-184 ATLAWLMGMMFL
+184 ATLAWLMGLMFFG
-196 ATVAR
+196 TVAR

-243 TGDLVSR
+243 TGDLVGR
-250 IRGETGAIGKAI
+250 IRSETGAISKAI
-262 STLYG
+262 LVLYG
-267 KTVREPLKLSA
+267 KSVREPLKLFG
-278 CLIGAAWV
+278 CLAGAAWV

-296 ICPVAGFLMVA
+296 ICPVAGYLMVT
-307 LARVTKR
+307 LAKVTKR
-314 ANRRAMEESA
+314 ANKKAMEESA
-324 KLMNRL
+324 KLLNRL

-340 RAFTSEDNERERFE
+340 RAFTSEDDERERFKE
-354 NVADTVYHKSMR
+354 VADTVYQKSMR
-366 ISIFGALSRINNELL
+366 ISVFDALSRINNELL

-422 LMLFFGFM
+422 LMLFFGFL

-439 LADVYNQIQAGA
+439 LANVYNQVQGGA

-458 PLIDQKPAIQ
+458 PLIDQVPAVQ
-468 DPASPVAI
+468 DPASAVAF
-476 PAGALQIKFDDVR
+476 PSGALEIEFDNVR
-489 FEYEAGTPILNG
+489 FEYDAGNPILNG
-501 VSATI
+501 VSAKL
-506 EAGKSM
+506 EAGASM
-512 AIIGHNGCGKSTLIN
+512 AIIGHNGCGKSTLVN
-527 LIPRFFDTRPAGGGT
+527 MIPRFFDARPTENGPAGVV
-542 AGSIKIGGHDVKD
+542 KIGGHDVRD
-555 YRVKKLR
+555 YRVKELR

-577 TIKNN
+577 TVRNN
-582 IAYGSESATQ
+582 IAYGSEGATD

-604 HEFITG
+604 HDFIAAMDD
-610 LENGYETEI
+610 GYDTEI
-619 GGRSGRLSGGQR
+619 GDRAGRLSGGQR

-641 KNPEILI
+641 KDPEILI

-687 DLVDQIMIMKEGLV
+687 DLVDQIMIMKDGKVL
-701 VDCGTHQQ
+701 DCGTHE
-709 LLARCPEYQK
+709 LLLRRCPEYQK
-719 MRNFGFVEA
+719 MRNVSLMEA

>member
-1 MPVLH
+1 M
-6 ILPALPAVKNRA
+6 
-18 WGILGL
+18 
-24 ADKMKPAVYQ
+24 
-34 ESLSSSEAVAAW
+34 
-46 KLVGKIIMKNLGRAL
+46 
-61 RKTLKYRFSLLASFV
+61 TLKYRFSLLASFV
-76 CSLLVA
+76 CSLMVA
-82 VLWSANLG
+82 LLWSANLG

-108 VEQEAEKSETLI
+108 VEQEADKSEKLI
-120 ADRQARITGL
+120 ADREQTIADLELRL
-130 EQRIEKLNGDEPGLA
+130 EQVPAGDPA
-145 SLKHQV
+145 IADLKRQV
-151 ASAKYDIDV
+151 
-160 QHSRSSAREALVP
+160 SSAEYDVEIQHARSKGREALVP

-184 ATLAWLMGMMFL
+184 ATLAWLMGLMFFG
-196 ATVAR
+196 TVAR

-243 TGDLVSR
+243 TGDLVGR
-250 IRGETGAIGKAI
+250 IRSETGAISKAI
-262 STLYG
+262 LVLYG
-267 KTVREPLKLSA
+267 KSVREPLKLFG
-278 CLIGAAWV
+278 CLAGAAWV

-296 ICPVAGFLMVA
+296 ICPVAGYLMVT
-307 LARVTKR
+307 LAKVTKR
-314 ANRRAMEESA
+314 ANKKAMEESA
-324 KLMNRL
+324 KLLNRL

-340 RAFTSEDNERERFE
+340 RAFTSEDDERERFKE
-354 NVADTVYHKSMR
+354 VADTVYQKSMR
-366 ISIFGALSRINNELL
+366 ISVFDALSRINNELL

-422 LMLFFGFM
+422 LMLFFGFL

-439 LADVYNQIQAGA
+439 LANVYNQVQGGA

-458 PLIDQKPAIQ
+458 PLIDQVPAVQ
-468 DPASPVAI
+468 DPASAVAF
-476 PAGALQIKFDDVR
+476 PSGALEIEFDDVR
-489 FEYEAGTPILNG
+489 FEYAAGNPILNG
-501 VSATI
+501 VSAKL
-506 EAGKSM
+506 EAGSSM
-512 AIIGHNGCGKSTLIN
+512 AIIGHNGCGKSTLVN
-527 LIPRFFDTRPAGGGT
+527 MIPRFFDARPTENGPAG
-542 AGSIKIGGHDVKD
+542 AVKIGGHDVRD
-555 YRVKKLR
+555 YRVKELR

-577 TIKNN
+577 TVRNN
-582 IAYGSESATQ
+582 IAYGSEGATD

-604 HEFITG
+604 HDFIAAMDD
-610 LENGYETEI
+610 GYDTEI
-619 GGRSGRLSGGQR
+619 GDRAGRLSGGQR

-641 KNPEILI
+641 KDPEILI

-687 DLVDQIMIMKEGLV
+687 DLVDQIMIMKDGKVL
-701 VDCGTHQQ
+701 DCGTHEQ
-709 LLARCPEYQK
+709 LLRRCPEYQK
-719 MRNFGFVEA
+719 MRNVSLMEA

>member
-1 MPVLH
+1 M
-6 ILPALPAVKNRA
+6 
-18 WGILGL
+18 
-24 ADKMKPAVYQ
+24 
-34 ESLSSSEAVAAW
+34 
-46 KLVGKIIMKNLGRAL
+46 
-61 RKTLKYRFSLLASFV
+61 TLKYRFSLLASFV
-76 CSLLVA
+76 CSLMVA
-82 VLWSANLG
+82 LLWSANLG

-108 VEQEAEKSETLI
+108 VEQEADKSEKLI
-120 ADRQARITGL
+120 ADR
-130 EQRIEKLNGDEPGLA
+130 EQRITDLELRLEKLPAGDPA
-145 SLKHQV
+145 TADLKRQV
-151 ASAKYDIDV
+151 SSAEYDVEI
-160 QHSRSSAREALVP
+160 QHTRSKAREALVP
-173 WIKKYAPETPF
+173 WIKKYAPKTPF
-184 ATLAWLMGMMFL
+184 ATLAWLMGLMFFG
-196 ATVAR
+196 TVAR

-243 TGDLVSR
+243 TGDLVGR
-250 IRGETGAIGKAI
+250 IRSETAAISKAI
-262 STLYG
+262 LTLYG
-267 KTVREPLKLSA
+267 KSVREPLKLFG
-278 CLIGAAWV
+278 CLAGAAWV

-296 ICPVAGFLMVA
+296 ICPIAGYLMVT
-307 LARVTKR
+307 LAKVTKR
-314 ANRRAMEESA
+314 ANKRAMEESA
-324 KLMNRL
+324 KLLNRL

-340 RAFTSEDNERERFE
+340 RAFTSEDSERERFKE
-354 NVADTVYHKSMR
+354 VADTVYQKSMR
-366 ISIFGALSRINNELL
+366 ISVYGALSRINNELL

-422 LMLFFGFM
+422 LMLFFGFL

-439 LADVYNQIQAGA
+439 LADVYNQIQGGA

-458 PLIDQKPAIQ
+458 PLIDQVPAVR
-468 DPASPVAI
+468 DPASPVAF
-476 PAGALQIKFDDVR
+476 PTGALQIEFDDVR
-489 FEYEAGTPILNG
+489 FEYEAGNPILNG
-501 VSATI
+501 ISGKI
-506 EAGKSM
+506 EAGTSM

-527 LIPRFFDTRPAGGGT
+527 MIPRFFDARPTENGLAGT
-542 AGSIKIGGHDVKD
+542 VKIGGHDVRD
-555 YRVKKLR
+555 YRVKELR

-577 TIKNN
+577 TVRNN
-582 IAYGSESATQ
+582 IAYGSEGATD

-604 HEFITG
+604 HDFIAAMDD
-610 LENGYETEI
+610 GYDTEI
-619 GGRSGRLSGGQR
+619 GDRAGRLSGGQR

-641 KNPEILI
+641 KDPEILI

-687 DLVDQIMIMKEGLV
+687 DLVDQIMIMKDGKVL
-701 VDCGTHQQ
+701 DCGTHEQ
-709 LLARCPEYQK
+709 LLRRCPEYQK
-719 MRNFGFVEA
+719 MRNVSLMEA

>member
-1 MPVLH
+1 M
-6 ILPALPAVKNRA
+6 
-18 WGILGL
+18 
-24 ADKMKPAVYQ
+24 
-34 ESLSSSEAVAAW
+34 
-46 KLVGKIIMKNLGRAL
+46 
-61 RKTLKYRFSLLASFV
+61 TLKYRFSLLASFV
-76 CSLLVA
+76 CSLMVA
-82 VLWSANLG
+82 LLWSANLG

-108 VEQEAEKSETLI
+108 VEQEADKSEKLI
-120 ADRQARITGL
+120 ADREQTIADLELRL
-130 EQRIEKLNGDEPGLA
+130 EQVSAGDPA
-145 SLKHQV
+145 IADLKRQV
-151 ASAKYDIDV
+151 
-160 QHSRSSAREALVP
+160 SSAEYDVEIQHARSKGREALVP

-184 ATLAWLMGMMFL
+184 ATLAWLMGLMFFG
-196 ATVAR
+196 TVAR

-243 TGDLVSR
+243 TGDLVGR
-250 IRGETGAIGKAI
+250 IRSETGAISKAI
-262 STLYG
+262 LVLYG
-267 KTVREPLKLSA
+267 KSVREPLKLFG
-278 CLIGAAWV
+278 CLAGAAWV

-296 ICPVAGFLMVA
+296 ICPVAGYLMVT
-307 LARVTKR
+307 LAKVTKR
-314 ANRRAMEESA
+314 ANKKAMEESA
-324 KLMNRL
+324 KLLNRL

-340 RAFTSEDNERERFE
+340 RAFTSEDDERERFKE
-354 NVADTVYHKSMR
+354 VADTVYQKSMR
-366 ISIFGALSRINNELL
+366 ISVFDALSRINNELV

-422 LMLFFGFM
+422 LMLFFGFL

-439 LADVYNQIQAGA
+439 LANVYNQVQGGA

-458 PLIDQKPAIQ
+458 PLIDQVPAVQ
-468 DPASPVAI
+468 DPASAVAF
-476 PAGALQIKFDDVR
+476 PSGALEIEFDDVR
-489 FEYEAGTPILNG
+489 FEYAAGNPILNG
-501 VSATI
+501 VSAKL
-506 EAGKSM
+506 EAGSSM
-512 AIIGHNGCGKSTLIN
+512 AIIGHNGCGKSTLVN
-527 LIPRFFDTRPAGGGT
+527 MIPRFFDARPTENGPAG
-542 AGSIKIGGHDVKD
+542 AVKIGGHDVRD
-555 YRVKKLR
+555 YRVKELR

-577 TIKNN
+577 TVRNN
-582 IAYGSESATQ
+582 IAYGSEGATD

-604 HEFITG
+604 HDFIAAMDD
-610 LENGYETEI
+610 GYDTEI
-619 GGRSGRLSGGQR
+619 GDRAGRLSGGQR

-641 KNPEILI
+641 KDPEILI

-687 DLVDQIMIMKEGLV
+687 DLVDQIMIMKDGKVL
-701 VDCGTHQQ
+701 DCGTHEQ
-709 LLARCPEYQK
+709 LLRRCPEYQK
-719 MRNFGFVEA
+719 MRNVSLMEA

>member
-1 MPVLH
+1 M
-6 ILPALPAVKNRA
+6 
-18 WGILGL
+18 
-24 ADKMKPAVYQ
+24 
-34 ESLSSSEAVAAW
+34 VA
-46 KLVGKIIMKNLGRAL
+46 I
-61 RKTLKYRFSLLASFV
+61 
-76 CSLLVA
+76 
-82 VLWSANLG
+82 LWSANLG

-108 VEQEAEKSETLI
+108 VEQEADKSEKLI
-120 ADRQARITGL
+120 AERQARIADL
-130 EQRIEKLNGDEPGLA
+130 EQRIEQVPADDPGIT

-151 ASAKYDIDV
+151 ASAKYDVDV
-160 QHSRSSAREALVP
+160 QHSRTEAREKLVP
-173 WIKKYAPETPF
+173 WIKKYAPKTPF
-184 ATLAWLMGMMFL
+184 ATLAWLMGFMFFG
-196 ATVAR
+196 TVAR

-220 LDLQNDVFGNVLDME
+220 LDIQNDVFANVLDME

-250 IRGETGAIGKAI
+250 IRGETGAISQAI
-262 STLYG
+262 LTLYG
-267 KTVREPLKLSA
+267 KTVREPLKLFG
-278 CLIGAAWV
+278 CLAGAAWV

-296 ICPVAGFLMVA
+296 ICPIAGFLMVT
-307 LARVTKR
+307 LAKVTKR

-340 RAFTSEDNERERFE
+340 RAFTSEDNERQRFKT
-354 NVADTVYHKSMR
+354 VADTVYHKSIR
-366 ISIFGALSRINNELL
+366 ISIFGALSRINTELL

-422 LMLFFGFM
+422 LMLFFGFL

-439 LADVYNQIQAGA
+439 LANVYNQLQAGA

-468 DPASPVAI
+468 DPVSPVAI
-476 PAGALQIKFDDVR
+476 PAGALRIEFDDVR
-489 FEYEAGTPILNG
+489 FEYEAGNPILNG
-501 VSATI
+501 VSGII

-527 LIPRFFDTRPAGGGT
+527 LIPRFFDARPTKNGP
-542 AGSIKIGGHDVKD
+542 AGSIKISGHKVQD
-555 YRVKKLR
+555 YRVKALR
-562 QSIGYVTQQTMLFSD
+562 QTIGYVTQETMLFSD

-582 IAYGSESATQ
+582 IAYGCESATQ
-592 EQVIA
+592 EQIIA

-604 HEFITG
+604 HEFISS
-610 LENGYETEI
+610 LDDGYDTEI
-619 GGRSGRLSGGQR
+619 GDRSGRLSGGQR

-641 KNPEILI
+641 KDPEILI

-667 LADFIKGRTTVVIT
+667 LAEFIKGRTTVVIT

-687 DLVDQIMIMKEGLV
+687 DLVDQIMLMKNGAV
-701 VDCGTHQQ
+701 VDCGTHEQ

-719 MRNFGFVEA
+719 MRNYDFVEA

>member
-1 MPVLH
+1 MV
-6 ILPALPAVKNRA
+6 AL
-18 WGILGL
+18 
-24 ADKMKPAVYQ
+24 
-34 ESLSSSEAVAAW
+34 
-46 KLVGKIIMKNLGRAL
+46 
-61 RKTLKYRFSLLASFV
+61 
-76 CSLLVA
+76 
-82 VLWSANLG
+82 LWSANLG

-108 VEQEAEKSETLI
+108 VEQEADKSEKLI
-120 ADRQARITGL
+120 ADRTQTITDLELRL
-130 EQRIEKLNGDEPGLA
+130 EQLPAA
-145 SLKHQV
+145 SPAIADLKRQV
-151 ASAKYDIDV
+151 SSAEYDIEI
-160 QHSRSSAREALVP
+160 QHTRSKAREALVP

-184 ATLAWLMGMMFL
+184 STLAWLMGLMFFG
-196 ATVAR
+196 TVAR

-243 TGDLVSR
+243 TGDLVGR
-250 IRGETGAIGKAI
+250 IRGETGAISKAI

-267 KTVREPLKLSA
+267 KSVREPLKLFG
-278 CLIGAAWV
+278 CLAGAAWV

-296 ICPVAGFLMVA
+296 ICPLAGYLMVT
-307 LARVTKR
+307 LAKVTKR
-314 ANRRAMEESA
+314 ANKKAMEESA
-324 KLMNRL
+324 KLLNRL

-340 RAFTSEDNERERFE
+340 RAFTSEDNERKRFKD
-354 NVADTVYHKSMR
+354 VADTVYHKSMR
-366 ISIFGALSRINNELL
+366 ISVFGALSRINNELL

-422 LMLFFGFM
+422 LMLFFGFL

-439 LADVYNQIQAGA
+439 LADVYNQIQGGA

-458 PLIDQKPAIQ
+458 PLVDQVPAVQ
-468 DPASPVAI
+468 DPASPI
-476 PAGALQIKFDDVR
+476 PLPTGALPIEFDEVR
-489 FEYEAGTPILNG
+489 FEYEAGNPILNG
-501 VSATI
+501 VSGKL
-506 EAGKSM
+506 EAGTSM

-527 LIPRFFDTRPAGGGT
+527 LIPRFFDTRPTENGLAG
-542 AGSIKIGGHDVKD
+542 AIKIGGNDVRD
-555 YRVKKLR
+555 YRVKELR

-577 TIKNN
+577 TVKNN
-582 IAYGSESATQ
+582 IAYGSEGVSD
-592 EQVIA
+592 ERVIA

-604 HEFITG
+604 HDFIAAM
-610 LENGYETEI
+610 EDGYDTEI
-619 GGRSGRLSGGQR
+619 GDRAGRLSGGQR

-641 KNPEILI
+641 KDPEILI

-687 DLVDQIMIMKEGLV
+687 DLVDQIMIMKDGQVL
-701 VDCGTHQQ
+701 DCGTHEQ
-709 LLARCPEYQK
+709 LLRRCPEYQK
-719 MRNFGFVEA
+719 MRNVSFMEA

>member
-1 MPVLH
+1 
-6 ILPALPAVKNRA
+6 
-18 WGILGL
+18 
-24 ADKMKPAVYQ
+24 
-34 ESLSSSEAVAAW
+34 
-46 KLVGKIIMKNLGRAL
+46 MKNLGRAL
-61 RKTLKYRFSLLASFV
+61 RKTFKYRFSLLASFV

-108 VEQEAEKSETLI
+108 VEQEADKSEELI
-120 ADRQARITGL
+120 AERQEKIADL
-130 EQRIEKLNGDEPGLA
+130 ELRVEQLPANDLA
-145 SLKHQV
+145 LTSLKHQI
-151 ASAKYDIDV
+151 ASAKYDVDV
-160 QHSRSSAREALVP
+160 QHSRSEAREKLVP

-184 ATLAWLMGMMFL
+184 ATLAWLMGFMFL
-196 ATVAR
+196 GTVAR

-250 IRGETGAIGKAI
+250 IRGETGAISQAI

-267 KTVREPLKLSA
+267 KTVREPLKLFS
-278 CLIGAAWV
+278 CLAGAAWV

-296 ICPVAGFLMVA
+296 ICPIAGFLMLA
-307 LARVTKR
+307 LAKVTKR
-314 ANRRAMEESA
+314 ANRKAMEESA

-340 RAFTSEDNERERFE
+340 RAFTSEDNERQRFQT
-354 NVADTVYHKSMR
+354 VADAVYRKSMR
-366 ISIFGALSRINNELL
+366 ISIFGALSRINTELL

-389 VLAGGYLVL
+389 VMAGGYLVL

-422 LMLFFGFM
+422 LMLFFGFL

-439 LADVYNQIQAGA
+439 LGNVYNHVQAGA

-458 PLIDQKPAIQ
+458 PLIDQKPAIN
-468 DPASPVAI
+468 DPASPVKI
-476 PAGALQIKFDDVR
+476 PAGALRVQFDDVR
-489 FEYEAGTPILNG
+489 FEYEAGNPILNG
-501 VSATI
+501 VSGVI

-527 LIPRFFDTRPAGGGT
+527 LIPRFFDTRPTKNGP

-555 YRVKKLR
+555 YRVKDLR
-562 QSIGYVTQQTMLFSD
+562 QTIGYVTQQTMLFSD
-577 TIKNN
+577 TIRNN
-582 IAYGSESATQ
+582 IAYGSPAATQ
-592 EQVIA
+592 DQIIN

-604 HEFITG
+604 HEFIAA
-610 LENGYETEI
+610 LEDGYDTEI
-619 GGRSGRLSGGQR
+619 GDRSGRLSGGQR

-641 KNPEILI
+641 KDPEILI

-667 LADFIKGRTTVVIT
+667 LAEFIKGRTTVVIT

-687 DLVDQIMIMKEGLV
+687 DLVDQIMLMKDGAV
-701 VDCGTHQQ
+701 VDCGTHEQ

-719 MRNFGFVEA
+719 MRNYDFVEA